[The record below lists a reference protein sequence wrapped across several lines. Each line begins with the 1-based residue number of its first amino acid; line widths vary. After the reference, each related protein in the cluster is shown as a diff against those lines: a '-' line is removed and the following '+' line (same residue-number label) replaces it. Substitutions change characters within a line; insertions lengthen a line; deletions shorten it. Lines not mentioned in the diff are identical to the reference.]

1 MSAIITDYLKI
12 QNCENFISDIKMSE
26 VNPDSKNY
34 YIFIGFPNNEKYY
47 SNWDS
52 NIQSP
57 TDNITYLN
65 SYRESILGVKRISS
79 SDVIRVIPK
88 IEWKTGIRY
97 DMYRHDYSSSNPAK
111 NTGGLRL
118 YDANYYVITD
128 EYKVYIC
135 INNGANIVNS
145 FKGNPSTIKPEH
157 TDSNEYIDR
166 GDGYVWKYLYT
177 VSPGDAIKFDSTNY
191 ISVPN
196 NWMTSNSSSI
206 SEVRDS
212 AIDGSI
218 RAIVIEKPT
227 KYLNSSNSVICD
239 IKGDGTGATAAVQF
253 DSEGYPSKVTILTP
267 GYGYT
272 YATLDLDS
280 VVSSYEVGNKSI
292 FNVIIPPSG
301 GHGYNLYQELG
312 AYRALIYSR
321 IENSTTDP
329 DFIIGNQFSRVGIIK
344 NLKSYGSGSGL
355 FNGTTG
361 SGLYGL
367 ALSGNASSESLDVV
381 IEQSNTNAKGFLTSK
396 QVVSSVTFIK
406 YIQPRENYVDNYYNN
421 IVTRSFDPYI
431 NANYTG
437 LSTSSSYTFSEFNN
451 DSIKIYNSAN
461 TSFNTYSVTSITGN
475 QYNGTYLGQYFSE
488 GVSKPDINIKS
499 GDILYVD
506 NRSSV
511 TRQIDQRED
520 IKIIIEF

>member
-1 MSAIITDYLKI
+1 MTAIITDFLKI
-12 QNCENFISDIKMSE
+12 QNCENFISDVKRSE
-26 VNPDSKNY
+26 TNPSSTNY
-34 YIFIGFPNNEKYY
+34 YIFIGFPNSEKYY

-52 NIQSP
+52 NIQNP
-57 TDNITYLN
+57 TDNFTYLN

-79 SDVIRVIPK
+79 SDVIKVIPK
-88 IEWKTGIRY
+88 IEWKTGTRY

-111 NTGGLRL
+111 NTGALRL

-135 INNGANIVNS
+135 INNGANTVNL

-157 TDSNEYIDR
+157 TDPNEYIDR

-196 NWMTSNSSSI
+196 NWLTSSSTSI

-212 AIDGSI
+212 AVDGSI
-218 RAIVIEKPT
+218 RAVVIEKPT
-227 KYLNSSNSVICD
+227 KYLNSSTSVICN
-239 IKGDGTGATAAVQF
+239 IKGDGADATAAVQF
-253 DSEGYPSKVTILTP
+253 DSEGYPSKVTILTA

-280 VVSSYEVGNKSI
+280 VVSPYDIGNKTI
-292 FNVIIPPSG
+292 FNVIIPPEG
-301 GHGYNLYQELG
+301 GHGYDVYKELG

-344 NLKSYGSGSGL
+344 NLKSYGGGSGL
-355 FNGTTG
+355 FNNTTG

-367 ALSGNASSESLDVV
+367 ALGGNANSESLDVL
-381 IEQSNTNAKGFLTSK
+381 IEQPTTNAKGFLVSK
-396 QVVSSVTFIK
+396 QVVSSVTFVK
-406 YIQPRENYVDNYYNN
+406 YIQPRENYVDNYYNT
-421 IVTRSFDPYI
+421 IVTRSFDPYT
-431 NANYTG
+431 NVNYTG
-437 LSTSSSYTFSEFNN
+437 ITTSSSYSFSGFNTDN
-451 DSIKIYNSAN
+451 IRIYNSTN
-461 TSFNTYSVTSITGN
+461 TSFNTYSISDINGT
-475 QYNGTYLGQYFSE
+475 QYNGTYLGQNFSN
-488 GVSKPDINIKS
+488 GVSLPDINIKS

-511 TRQIDQRED
+511 TRQVDQRED